1 MSKDFGQGIFE
12 MRLIRDLEKVTNL
25 ELAKQQA
32 QEAVDNSLATAKN
45 KAAATA
51 MISKSRNVKSLL
63 FGMTNFSLSHQ
74 GLKLI

>member
-1 MSKDFGQGIFE
+1 MSKDFGPGIFE

-51 MISKSRNVKSLL
+51 MISKSRSVKSLL